1 MANNPADDVTTGLGV
16 AAKIAVPGNVQFQS
30 AYSTVPGYNVVVLSK
45 SGTVYPQTFQLVP
58 VLEDLA
64 VSPNVQ
70 PAVEAVEYVSYSTNQ
85 ATVSS
90 SGLITAVAEGG
101 AVVEVSYPA
110 FGNSA
115 GTIYSPSNPM
125 NGLPKE
131 KIYAEVNV
139 TVVA

>member
-1 MANNPADDVTTGLGV
+1 MANNPANDVTTGLGV
-16 AAKIAVPGNVQFQS
+16 AAKIAVPGNVQYQS
-30 AYSTVPGYNVVVLSK
+30 AYSTVPGYNVVILSK

-58 VLEDLA
+58 VLEDVA
-64 VSPNVQ
+64 GNVQ
-70 PAVEAVEYVSYSTNQ
+70 SAVQTVEYVSYSAGV

-90 SGLITAVAEGG
+90 SGLISAVAEGG
-101 AVVEVSYPA
+101 SVVEVSYPT
-110 FGNSA
+110 FGNTE

-139 TVVA
+139 TVVS

>member
-1 MANNPADDVTTGLGV
+1 MANNPANDVTTGLSV

-30 AYSTVPGYNVVVLSK
+30 AYSTVSGYNVVVLSK

-64 VSPNVQ
+64 VPPNVQ
-70 PAVEAVEYVSYSTNQ
+70 PAVQAVEYVSYSTGV
-85 ATVSS
+85 ASVSS
-90 SGLITAVAEGG
+90 SGLISAVAEGG
-101 AVVEVSYPA
+101 SVVEVSYPT
-110 FGNSA
+110 FGNTE

-125 NGLPKE
+125 NGLPKG

-139 TVVA
+139 TVVS

>member
-1 MANNPADDVTTGLGV
+1 MANNPANDVTTGLGV

-58 VLEDLA
+58 VLEDVA
-64 VSPNVQ
+64 GNVQ
-70 PAVEAVEYVSYSTNQ
+70 SAVQAVEYVSYSSGV
-85 ATVSS
+85 ASVSS
-90 SGLITAVAEGG
+90 SGLISAVAEGG
-101 AVVEVSYPA
+101 SVVEVSYPT
-110 FGNSA
+110 FGNTD

-125 NGLPKE
+125 NGLPKN

-139 TVVA
+139 TVVV